1 MAYAYAVEHMWGD
14 NKNVALFKD
23 RTQALN
29 YAVQKDGQ
37 LIELE
42 RVWPASNNNPST
54 PLCMTREA
62 DSLPAV
68 KIHIPAPTH

>member
-54 PLCMTREA
+54 LLCMTSEA
-62 DSLPAV
+62 ACLV
-68 KIHIPAPTH
+68 VEPTHTKKRIL